1 MAGLVGKKTMSET
14 VIRFSGG
21 SVRASEIEG
30 ITQPFGDVI
39 AIVTTSGRHYL
50 AQYGT
55 HREADADL
63 ARMQDE
69 FDAWG
74 ATQ

>member
-1 MAGLVGKKTMSET
+1 MSEKLLRLGGTGGT
-14 VIRFSGG
+14 VPMRE
-21 SVRASEIEG
+21 VEG

-39 AIVTTSGRHYL
+39 AVVTKEGRHYL

-55 HREADADL
+55 HKEADADL
-63 ARMQDE
+63 TRMMDE
-69 FDAWG
+69 WDAWG